1 METRK
6 YGEFTTLETRK
17 ESHDKVNKK
26 LRYLQILDILG
37 NRQMTAKEIAVEMED
52 KGYTTNDDRNNAA
65 PRLTELCQQGKVDV
79 IGKRECIY
87 SGRRV
92 SVYEVRNG

>member
-1 METRK
+1 MEERRF
-6 YGEFTTLETRK
+6 GEFTTLENRS
-17 ESHDKVNKK
+17 ESNERVNKK

-65 PRLTELCQQGKVDV
+65 PRLTELCQQGKVEV
-79 IGKRECIY
+79 VGKRECIY
-87 SGRRV
+87 SGRKV
-92 SVYEVRNG
+92 TVYEVRNG